1 MNDEDKSKQLKDEKN
16 KSIKS
21 LKGKGQHIIVDN
33 KYERGTYIFFDRNQ
47 SWQMRMRENFK
58 FDYQYLEDD
67 PAVNVDDKL
76 DWNKLATYG
85 NGCGLIYGEQKQLM
99 RYHQQQQQLQK
110 RYNAQSSSSTASS
123 SSHPTRPP
131 SSQTQ
136 HGRFRPPIHHRQ
148 QYQSQSR
155 R

>member
-1 MNDEDKSKQLKDEKN
+1 MGGVHDEDGEGNGDDQASPMKASLGKN
-16 KSIKS
+16 ESKS
-21 LKGKGQHIIVDN
+21 LKGKGQHIIVGG
-33 KYERGTYIFFDRNQ
+33 KYEKGTYIFFSRDS

-67 PAVNVDDKL
+67 KAVNVDDKL

-99 RYHQQQQQLQK
+99 RYHAQQQQLQK
-110 RYNAQSSSSTASS
+110 RYNASSN

-131 SSQTQ
+131 SSSSQTQ
-136 HGRFRPPIHHRQ
+136 QH
-148 QYQSQSR
+148 
-155 R
+155 